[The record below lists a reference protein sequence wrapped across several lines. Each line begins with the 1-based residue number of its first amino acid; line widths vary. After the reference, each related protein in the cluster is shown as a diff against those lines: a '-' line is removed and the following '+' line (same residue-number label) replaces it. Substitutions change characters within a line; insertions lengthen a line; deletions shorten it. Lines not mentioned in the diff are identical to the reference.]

1 MHSNQE
7 VVLRGRGRG
16 RCTGTLIRGTT
27 FSYLCIS
34 DDLSHK
40 FVDYGA
46 HCTYTLSFHTGK

>member
-16 RCTGTLIRGTT
+16 RCTGTLIRDTT